1 MKYSVIDIGS
11 NSVRLLLWVDGCSV
25 YKKINTTRLGSG
37 VEKDGALSEEAIAR
51 TVSAVSQF
59 YAQALHDGAECVY
72 AFATAAVRSAKNGKD
87 FVWAVKNSCGLDVD
101 VISGEEEARIGFLGA
116 LEGRDG
122 GVIDVG
128 GASSEVTVGK
138 NGEIIY
144 AVSADVGA
152 VRLKD
157 ACGENFAA
165 LERFIG
171 ERISVYGT
179 IPRCEMTAVGGTA
192 TTLAALVGQVEPY
205 DPRKTHGTVIQ
216 TENVLSWSKKLLS
229 MRQEERL
236 QLKGMDKNRADIL
249 GGGLLLL
256 YSILCKAGAERFT
269 VSEKDNME
277 GYLLAKSGR
286 GRS

>member
-1 MKYSVIDIGS
+1 MEYSVIDIGS
-11 NSVRLLLWVDGCSV
+11 NSVRLLLWADGCSV

-59 YAQALHDGAECVY
+59 YAQALHDGVECVY

-87 FVWAVKNSCGLDVD
+87 FVWAVKNACGLDVD

-122 GVIDVG
+122 GIIDVG